1 VFLAIQTLTALFLLT
16 VPNFLLFFQVI
27 G

>member
-1 VFLAIQTLTALFLLT
+1 LT
-16 VPNFLLFFQVI
+16 VPNFVAFFQVI